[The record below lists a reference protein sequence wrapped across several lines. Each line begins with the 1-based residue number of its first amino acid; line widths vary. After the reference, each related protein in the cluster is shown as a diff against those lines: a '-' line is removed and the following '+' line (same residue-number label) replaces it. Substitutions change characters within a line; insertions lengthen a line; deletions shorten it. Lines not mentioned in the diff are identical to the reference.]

1 MNTSNNFIVLMALLA
16 ATLTASAQKKF
27 VINGQAPELNG
38 KYVHLSYGTGNDNQ
52 IKDSVVVANGKFK
65 FTGVVAGPT
74 FGYISL
80 GGRALSFDDVFSVVL
95 EPTTMK
101 MTLDRDSINKS
112 RLTGSKEN
120 DKLKSLD
127 EQKAPINKAMEP
139 LRAEYQKRNE
149 EYAKAS
155 KALKEMEQKV
165 EAMKIDNYAFRDKF
179 EPFQKQQ
186 DAIDRDFIAKNP
198 QSIVSAYL
206 MRFKISGMTLTE
218 AEKVYNTFTSDVKK
232 SSYGKELLNEI
243 NKMRSGSPGNP
254 AYVFSKSD
262 IDGKPLSL
270 ADYRGKYVLLDFWAS
285 WCVPCRQGN
294 PHLISVYNKYKDAG
308 FEIIGISDD
317 DRNEAAWK
325 KAVEQDQIQI
335 WKHVL
340 RGLKM
345 ENNVIDRSQ
354 DISEHYGIHTLPTKI
369 LIDPQGIIIGRYGSG
384 GGSDADLDAK
394 LNAVFSK

>member
-1 MNTSNNFIVLMALLA
+1 MNTSNKFIALMAVMM
-16 ATLTASAQKKF
+16 TSLTVSAQKKF
-27 VINGQAPELNG
+27 VINGLAPELNG

-65 FTGVVAGPT
+65 FTGAVAGPT

-80 GGRALSFDDVFSVVL
+80 GGQALSFDNIFSVVL

-101 MTLDRDSINKS
+101 MTLDPDSINKS
-112 RLTGSKEN
+112 ILTGSKEN

-155 KALKEMEQKV
+155 KTLKEMEKKV

-186 DAIDRDFIAKNP
+186 EAIDRDFIAKNP

-262 IDGKPLSL
+262 IDGNPLSL

-394 LNAVFSK
+394 LNAIFSK